1 MDISLA
7 IFSSPFNKK
16 RYFLQFFILIC
27 HIFYAVVVIANAGES
42 TDEPRTS
49 RVTSLINGAVGW
61 LADWLADYVTLS
73 ALCLV
78 WLNHTAVLRGFP

>member
-1 MDISLA
+1 MIFLL
-7 IFSSPFNKK
+7 IFSFC
-16 RYFLQFFILIC
+16 FQTFIGS
-27 HIFYAVVVIANAGES
+27 HIFYAVVDVVVFVANAGES

-78 WLNHTAVLRGFP
+78 WLDHTAVLRGFP